1 MIVTVAGSLLLLFRD
16 IVFRENFLEVLFM
29 KQTLI
34 RGLLGCAL
42 LGLTPLAALAAE
54 PGTIASKV
62 EELGKMTYLKV
73 VDLRAVKRD
82 GLLRIQATLE
92 NSSSDVQQLYYRFR
106 WLDEDG
112 FVVWEEEPWKPET
125 VYGLQ
130 KKVINAVSPSF
141 KATDFRI
148 ELQSPK
154 NAGAPYSGNSPG
166 MEDMS
171 GR

>member
-1 MIVTVAGSLLLLFRD
+1 MIVTVAGSVLLLFRD
-16 IVFRENFLEVLFM
+16 VVFWENFLEVLFM
-29 KQTLI
+29 KQMLI

-62 EELGKMTYLKV
+62 EELGKMTYLEV

-166 MEDMS
+166 MEGMS

>member
-1 MIVTVAGSLLLLFRD
+1 
-16 IVFRENFLEVLFM
+16 M

-141 KATDFRI
+141 KARFLPLLGET
-148 ELQSPK
+148 
-154 NAGAPYSGNSPG
+154 
-166 MEDMS
+166 
-171 GR
+171 